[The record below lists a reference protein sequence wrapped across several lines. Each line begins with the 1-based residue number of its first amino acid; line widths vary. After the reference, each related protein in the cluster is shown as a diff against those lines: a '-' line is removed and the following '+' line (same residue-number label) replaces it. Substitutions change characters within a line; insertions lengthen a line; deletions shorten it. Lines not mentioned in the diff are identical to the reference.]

1 MNKSTSPDHAPLVS
15 PKASYSQDLEQLL
28 LDDCTIQLKPQGYSM
43 YPLFIPGRDEAL
55 IERVP
60 ISTFK
65 KGDVALYR
73 RDKGILVLHRICR
86 IDASGFYMVGDN
98 QSEVEGPLKADQIRG
113 RLVGVI
119 RNGHSFS
126 VENRMY
132 RFLSSLWLFML
143 PARPFCFKLSKWL
156 KKILPKHISFR

>member
-1 MNKSTSPDHAPLVS
+1 MNIPTSPIHTS
-15 PKASYSQDLEQLL
+15 PASQKNSYTQDLEQLL
-28 LDDCTIQLKPQGYSM
+28 LDGYTIQLKPQGYSM

-73 RDKGILVLHRICR
+73 RDKSILVLHRICR
-86 IDASGFYMVGDN
+86 MDASGFYMVGDN
-98 QSEVEGPLKADQIRG
+98 QSEVEGPLRPEQLRG
-113 RLVGVI
+113 KLVGVI

-126 VENRMY
+126 VENRIY
-132 RFLSSLWLFML
+132 RILSTLWLFML
-143 PARPFCFKLSKWL
+143 PVRPLCFKLSAFL
-156 KKILPKHISFR
+156 KKMIP